1 LEIKESHIPMP
12 DKQKRTVIVLEID
25 PILHRDFKIACA
37 YEDVDMKQMIAT
49 LVKEYTY
56 SVITISE
63 SQDANETG
71 KVFVNIQKDE

>member
-1 LEIKESHIPMP
+1 MTTE
-12 DKQKRTVIVLEID
+12 DKVKRTVIVLEIE

-37 YEDVDMKQMIAT
+37 YQEVDMKQMIAN

-63 SQDANETG
+63 SPDENEAG
-71 KVFVNIQKDE
+71 KIFINMPKDE